1 MTGCTNGGLRGVI
14 IAMDGFQSAGAGKLI
29 GPTGN
34 EMDTEEFLASLA
46 YTSDLKTCLCCADTG
61 TTYIAA
67 GHTIPYRVVTQKYGS
82 GIVEYGTTTSTTFP
96 GGSYHDVC
104 DAHGHYIH

>member
-1 MTGCTNGGLRGVI
+1 MN
-14 IAMDGFQSAGAGKLI
+14 GFQSGGAGKLI

-34 EMDTEEFLASLA
+34 EMDTEEFLASLS
-46 YTSDLKTCLCCADTG
+46 YTSDQDIICCADTG

-82 GIVEYGTTTSTTFP
+82 GIVGVWNNYFN
-96 GGSYHDVC
+96 
-104 DAHGHYIH
+104 YIPRWVIS